1 MRVCQHALNTFY
13 PSFSPP
19 PLLSWRPPSFLFLSH
34 LYADDALVDEVHAV
48 TLVACP
54 HHVLSTGHTHNLQ
67 SIHHLLQA

>member
-1 MRVCQHALNTFY
+1 MHLLELLQKYYIL
-13 PSFSPP
+13 SFF
-19 PLLSWRPPSFLFLSH
+19 LSWRPPSFLFLSH

-54 HHVLSTGHTHNLQ
+54 HHVLSSGHTHHLQ